1 MSGLGILTMVLVL
14 GSIWGG
20 FGYFLYRNV
29 KKDEP

>member
-1 MSGLGILTMVLVL
+1 MSGLGVTTMVIVL

-29 KKDEP
+29 KDQP